1 MVAAFVI
8 AALISVTVGCLWAS
22 AAVLSRHRTQAAA
35 DLAAL
40 AAARR
45 LAAGPQAACAEA
57 GAVAAAM
64 GATVHRC
71 TVERLDVVVT
81 AALPIGGPFGGET
94 RAAARAGPVD

>member
-57 GAVAAAM
+57 AAVAAAM

-81 AALPIGGPFGGET
+81 AGLPIGGPFGGEA